1 MILFY
6 HVYSTREGKTV
17 KYIYD
22 KEDAEVVRIEGK
34 APRTLYTLIEP
45 NTRNTEHFA
54 MGLEEIDPNSEIPM
68 HSHSEAEEIIFVF
81 GGKGKAFVDDE
92 VAELIPGTVIY
103 IPPNVEHR
111 FVNTGDE
118 PLWIT
123 WTLSPPGFEKQIR
136 KISDGT
142 AGMEVFSES

>member
-1 MILFY
+1 MKHIY
-6 HVYSTREGKTV
+6 H
-17 KYIYD
+17 
-22 KEDAEVVRIEGK
+22 KEDAEVLRIEGE

-45 NTRNTEHFA
+45 NTVGTEHFA
-54 MGLEEIDPNSEIPM
+54 MGLEEIDPNSEIPI
-68 HSHSEAEEIIFVF
+68 HSHSEAEEIIFVY
-81 GGKGKAFVDDE
+81 GGKGKGYVDDE
-92 VAELIPGTVIY
+92 VADLKPGTVLRSIH

-136 KISDGT
+136 QIADGS
-142 AGMEVFSES
+142 AGMAVFSKKKSQEDL

>member
-1 MILFY
+1 M
-6 HVYSTREGKTV
+6 
-17 KYIYD
+17 KYIYH
-22 KEDAEVVRIEGK
+22 KEDAEVVRIEGD

-45 NTRNTEHFA
+45 KTQNDTQFA
-54 MGLEEIDPNSEIPM
+54 MGLEEIDPHSEIPM
-68 HSHSEAEEIIFVF
+68 HSHSHAEEIIFVF
-81 GGKGKAFVDDE
+81 GGVGKAYIDDE
-92 VAELIPGTVIY
+92 VTELKPGSVIY
-103 IPPNVEHR
+103 LPPNVEHR

-136 KISDGT
+136 KIADGS